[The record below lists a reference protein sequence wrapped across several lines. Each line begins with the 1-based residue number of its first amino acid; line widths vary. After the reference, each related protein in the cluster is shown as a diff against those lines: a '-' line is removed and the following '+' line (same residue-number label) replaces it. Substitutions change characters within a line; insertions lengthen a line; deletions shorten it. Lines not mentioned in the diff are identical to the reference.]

1 LAHGSTLTA
10 RLSRFGAVLASVLL
24 SASATGAAGRA
35 VTFSAPD
42 GTTLAGTFYESS
54 NRSAPA
60 VVLVHMLAR
69 SKDEWIPL
77 AERLQDGGATVLT
90 FDLRGHGGSS
100 GSASALTPM
109 VSDVRSAVEWLT
121 TRAPNRPS
129 SIGLVGSSLG
139 ANLAALAA
147 VDLAAVRAVALIS
160 PSLDYR
166 GIRLDA
172 TVMKKLGARPVFLA
186 ASTEDPYALRTI
198 HDLVAHDGAREQRL
212 STSHAHG
219 TALLTA
225 DPDLTAAL
233 VDWLRR
239 TLIF

>member
-1 LAHGSTLTA
+1 MTA
-10 RLSRFGAVLASVLL
+10 RIARFGAVFAALLL
-24 SASATGAAGRA
+24 STSAAGAAGRA
-35 VTFSAPD
+35 VAFSAPD
-42 GTTLAGTFYESS
+42 GTTLAGMFYESS

-77 AERLQDGGATVLT
+77 AERLQESGATVLT

-100 GSASALTPM
+100 GSASALPPM

-139 ANLAALAA
+139 GNLAALAA
-147 VDLAAVRAVALIS
+147 TDLASVRAVALIS

-166 GIRLDA
+166 GIRLDQA
-172 TVMKKLGARPVFLA
+172 VMKKLGARPIFLA
-186 ASTEDPYALRTI
+186 SSTEDPYALRTI
-198 HDLVAHDGAREQRL
+198 QELAAQDGAREQRL

-219 TALLTA
+219 TALLAA
-225 DPDLTAAL
+225 DPDLAVSL

>member
-1 LAHGSTLTA
+1 LTLRSIPLA
-10 RLSRFGAVLASVLL
+10 RPSRVSALLVAILL
-24 SASATGAAGRA
+24 STSAATAAGRA
-35 VTFSAPD
+35 ITFASSD
-42 GTTLAGTFYESS
+42 GTTLAGMFYESP
-54 NRSAPA
+54 NRTAPA

-69 SKDEWIPL
+69 SKEEFIPI
-77 AERLQDGGATVLT
+77 AERLQDSGATVLT

-100 GSASALTPM
+100 GSASSLSLM

-147 VDLAAVRAVALIS
+147 ADLAAVRAVALIS

-166 GIRLDA
+166 GVRLDS
-172 TVMKKLGARPVFLA
+172 TVMRKLGSRPVFLA
-186 ASTEDPYALRTI
+186 SSTEDPYALRTI
-198 HDLVAHDGAREQRL
+198 QELAAQDGAREQRL
-212 STSHAHG
+212 STSRAHG
-219 TALLTA
+219 TALLIA
-225 DPDLTAAL
+225 DPDLTGSL

-239 TLIF
+239 TLVF

>member
-1 LAHGSTLTA
+1 LTHRSIGPA
-10 RLSRFGAVLASVLL
+10 RLTRVAAGFAGMLLA
-24 SASATGAAGRA
+24 AAAAEAAGRA

-42 GTTLAGTFYESS
+42 GTTLAGTLYESS
-54 NRSAPA
+54 NRTAPA

-69 SKDEWIPL
+69 SKEEWIPI
-77 AERLQDGGATVLT
+77 AERLQDSGATVLT

-100 GSASALTPM
+100 GSASALAPM

-121 TRAPNRPS
+121 TRAPNHPS
-129 SIGLVGSSLG
+129 SIGLVGASLG

-147 VDLAAVRAVALIS
+147 ADLASVRAVALIS

-172 TVMKKLGARPVFLA
+172 AAMKKLGSRLVFLA
-186 ASTEDPYALRTI
+186 SSTEDPYALRTI
-198 HDLVAHDGAREQRL
+198 HDLAADDRSRDQRL
-212 STSHAHG
+212 STAHAHG

-225 DPDLTAAL
+225 DPDLAGSL

-239 TLIF
+239 TLVF

>member
-1 LAHGSTLTA
+1 MTDRAIWTA
-10 RLSRFGAVLASVLL
+10 SRSCLGAVFAALLLA
-24 SASATGAAGRA
+24 ASGTSAAGRA
-35 VTFSAPD
+35 ITFAAPD
-42 GTTLAGTFYESS
+42 GTTLAGTLYESS

-69 SKDEWIPL
+69 SKDEWIPI
-77 AERLQDGGATVLT
+77 AERIQDSGATVLT

-100 GSASALTPM
+100 GSASTLPPM
-109 VSDVRSAVEWLT
+109 IGDVRSAVEWLT
-121 TRAPNRPS
+121 TRAPNRPA
-129 SIGLVGSSLG
+129 SIGLVGASLG

-147 VDLAAVRAVALIS
+147 ADLAAIRAVALIS

-172 TVMKKLGARPVFLA
+172 TVMKKLGSRPVFLA
-186 ASTEDPYALRTI
+186 SSTEDPYALRTI
-198 HDLVAHDGAREQRL
+198 QELAAQDGAREQRL

-225 DPDLTAAL
+225 DPDLTGSL